1 MDFRRAVQVL
11 CDGGVEFVIVG
22 VVAASLHGS
31 VRISIDLDICY
42 RRSTVNVKRLADV
55 LKPLRPRPIGFP
67 ENLPFTWDEKTLR
80 NATVL
85 TLQTELGEID
95 LLAEVAGIGS
105 FEEVQAVEAFERKV
119 QTIDLRALIQAKRTA
134 GREKDLSALPEL
146 EGLAEAADNESGE

>member
-1 MDFRRAVQVL
+1 
-11 CDGGVEFVIVG
+11 
-22 VVAASLHGS
+22 
-31 VRISIDLDICY
+31 
-42 RRSTVNVKRLADV
+42 
-55 LKPLRPRPIGFP
+55 
-67 ENLPFTWDEKTLR
+67 LR